1 MLLVNLLDQFLRS
14 MKKIMKKHF
23 NENLIMS
30 EGGEQQFQSSNTCW
44 ICEKLIDNDA
54 EKVRSLSRNWQ
65 I

>member
-30 EGGEQQFQSSNTCW
+30 EEGEQRFQSSNTCL